1 MKIAITIELDE
12 KSAELFQVPFK
23 KLSKQINDLI
33 GMFEKVDY
41 TVEDAPDIE
50 PNMNIN
56 PKSDLESK
64 PGLENKKNFKTKTS
78 KSPKPKKRIK
88 TKPQKSVKGTIFKTI
103 KKNKDG
109 IKTKDLQQQTGY
121 TGKQISN
128 NMFHLKKEK
137 KVEKTKEGLFIA
149 L

>member
-50 PNMNIN
+50 QKPEPPTNSA
-56 PKSDLESK
+56 PKKAKKKSK
-64 PGLENKKNFKTKTS
+64 PQ
-78 KSPKPKKRIK
+78 R
-88 TKPQKSVKGTIFKTI
+88 SVKATILKTI

-109 IKTKDLQQQTGY
+109 IKTKDLQQQTGF

>member
-1 MKIAITIELDE
+1 MKIAITIELDKE
-12 KSAELFQVPFK
+12 SVELFQIPFK

-41 TVEDAPDIE
+41 TVEDVPVLEPKLDIE
-50 PNMNIN
+50 PK
-56 PKSDLESK
+56 PVPTKSASK
-64 PGLENKKNFKTKTS
+64 
-78 KSPKPKKRIK
+78 KPKKK
-88 TKPQKSVKGTIFKTI
+88 FKSQRLVKATILKTI
-103 KKNKDG
+103 KKNKEG
-109 IKTKDLQQQTGY
+109 INTKDLQQQTGF

-128 NMFHLKKEK
+128 NMYHLKKGK